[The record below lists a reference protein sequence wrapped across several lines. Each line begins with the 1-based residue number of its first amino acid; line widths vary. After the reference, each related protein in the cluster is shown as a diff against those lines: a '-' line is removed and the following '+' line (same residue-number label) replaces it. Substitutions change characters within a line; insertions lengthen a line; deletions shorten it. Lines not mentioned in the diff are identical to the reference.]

1 MPVFQL
7 SDKIG
12 FPPPH
17 LAEREGLLAIGGD
30 LSVSRL
36 LVAYRMGIFPW
47 YLEEDPI
54 IWWSPDPRLVLY
66 PKEFRISRS
75 LRKRIRKGDFTV
87 TFDCAFE
94 TVISECAH
102 VREETGQG
110 TWIVPEMKSAYCGLH
125 AAGFAHSVETWQ
137 DGELAGGLYGVSLGK
152 GFFGESMFTRRT
164 DASKV
169 AFAALVAQLER
180 WGFHFI
186 DCQVK
191 TGHLMR
197 FGAREIPRKH
207 FLKQLAA
214 ALKHTTLRGSWRM
227 DEDIMMKVG

>member
-36 LVAYRMGIFPW
+36 LMAYRMGIFPW
-47 YLEEDPI
+47 YLEDDPI

-66 PKEFRISRS
+66 PKEYRISRR
-75 LRKRIRKGDFTV
+75 LKRRIRKGDFVV
-87 TFDCAFE
+87 TFDRAFE
-94 TVISECAH
+94 RVISECAE
-102 VREETGQG
+102 VREENGQG
-110 TWIVPEMKSAYCGLH
+110 TWIVPEMKTAYCKLH
-125 AAGFAHSVETWQ
+125 VAGFAHSAETWQ
-137 DGELAGGLYGVSLGK
+137 DGELVGGLYGVSLGRS
-152 GFFGESMFTRRT
+152 FFGESMFTRT
-164 DASKV
+164 SDASKV
-169 AFAALVAQLER
+169 AFAALVGQLER
-180 WGFHFI
+180 WGFSLI

-191 TGHLMR
+191 TEHLMR
-197 FGAREIPRKH
+197 FGAREIPRRH

-214 ALKHTTLRGSWRM
+214 TLKHTTFKGPWHM
-227 DEDIMMKVG
+227 DEDILLKFI